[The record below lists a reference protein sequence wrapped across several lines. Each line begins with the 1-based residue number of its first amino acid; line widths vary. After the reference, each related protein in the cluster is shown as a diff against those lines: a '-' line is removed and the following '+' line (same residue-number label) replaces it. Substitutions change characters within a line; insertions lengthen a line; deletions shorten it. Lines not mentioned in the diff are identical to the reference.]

1 MKILIPSYNR
11 AGNVSTYHKID
22 DSIIVV
28 PESQYKDYV
37 KHYDKSRLFVIP
49 DKLDG
54 NVARKRNAILDN
66 YPDKEIFMIDDDL
79 INVKEIKTG
88 RKLNSIEFTR
98 LIESGFDIIN
108 GLGLHFFGFNWSNQP
123 LHNNPEIP
131 FSFTKR
137 FYAGVGIVI
146 IGYNKQEKIKQ
157 HLDSTIIMYS
167 ARFIQAVKTKKAELP

>member
-108 GLGLHFFGFNWSNQP
+108 GLGLHFFGLIGATNLYIITQRYP
-123 LHNNPEIP
+123 LVLLKDFMQVLE
-131 FSFTKR
+131 
-137 FYAGVGIVI
+137 
-146 IGYNKQEKIKQ
+146 
-157 HLDSTIIMYS
+157 
-167 ARFIQAVKTKKAELP
+167 